1 MGGDGMK
8 TGKRKTAQAAATAK
22 RGKVNNSKKVYHVE
36 EECASEEI
44 QAHRGNN

>member
-8 TGKRKTAQAAATAK
+8 NDKRKTAQASATAK
-22 RGKVNNSKKVYHVE
+22 RGKQITLNRVYHGK